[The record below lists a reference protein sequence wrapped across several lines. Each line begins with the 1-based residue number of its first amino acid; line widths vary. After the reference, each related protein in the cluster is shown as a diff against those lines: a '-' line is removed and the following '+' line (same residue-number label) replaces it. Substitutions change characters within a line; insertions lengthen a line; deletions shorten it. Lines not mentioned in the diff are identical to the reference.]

1 LLFVSDIKYKYA
13 VYLALNHSFMARKN
27 LAVIIGGKS
36 PEHAISLRSGRS
48 VIQAL
53 NKARYNIYVIGINKQ
68 GTWFLQD
75 THNFLDHED
84 DTTKIALKPS
94 STEVYLHTDGKR
106 AFLIERKGNRKI
118 TNLDVAFP
126 VLHGAFGE
134 DGVIQGIF
142 RSVNLAFVGVDVLAS
157 AAGMDKDIAKRLWRD
172 SGIPVADFVTLT
184 PETRKNYTF
193 EIVSAKLGLP
203 LFVKPANAG
212 SSVGVHKV
220 LSAKDYEAALDDSFL
235 YDRKILVEEAISGIE
250 VEVAILGNENPKA
263 SVVGAIVPTEDFY
276 SFEAKYIST
285 TGAKLMIPA
294 PVDAKI
300 GKKIQK
306 TAIRA
311 FQCIGAEGLSRVDFF
326 MREDGSIV
334 LNEINTLPG
343 FTSISMYPKLW
354 EASGLPYSDL
364 LDKLIQLGIKRHQKM
379 KQIKTTW

>member
-1 LLFVSDIKYKYA
+1 
-13 VYLALNHSFMARKN
+13 MARKN

-53 NKARYNIYVIGINKQ
+53 NKDKYNVYVIGIDKK

-75 THNFLDHED
+75 THDFLDHED
-84 DTTKIALKPS
+84 DTNKIVLKPS
-94 STEVYLHTDGKR
+94 GTEVYLHTDGRR
-106 AFLIERKGNRKI
+106 AFLTERKENRKI
-118 TNLDVAFP
+118 TQLDAAFP

-184 PETRKNYTF
+184 PETRKKYTF
-193 EIVSAKLGLP
+193 HTVSAKLGLP

-220 LSAKDYEAALDDSFL
+220 LIAKDYEAALDDSFL
-235 YDRKILVEEAISGIE
+235 YDRKILVEEAITGIE

-263 SVVGAIVPTEDFY
+263 SVVGAIVPTEEFY

-285 TGAKLMIPA
+285 TGAKLLIPA
-294 PVDAKI
+294 PVDAKTA
-300 GKKIQK
+300 KNIQK
-306 TAIRA
+306 TAIKA

-326 MREDGSIV
+326 LREDGSIV

-354 EASGLPYSDL
+354 EASGLPYSEL
-364 LDKLIQLGIKRHQKM
+364 LDRLIQLGIKRHQKM
-379 KQIKTTW
+379 QQIKTTW